1 MANHVEWGGEAFGPP
16 GTAAPPMGSGFY
28 PIGTTEVDAHI
39 RQVSVL
45 NEYGQ
50 TVDVDNTEEFSDN
63 NKLYKVVDRGN
74 IGGFF
79 GRYFVYGGPGGDK

>member
-1 MANHVEWGGEAFGPP
+1 MEWGGEAFGPP
-16 GTAAPPMGSGFY
+16 GSTTPPMGGGYY
-28 PIGTTEVDAHI
+28 PIGTTKFDAYFSL
-39 RQVSVL
+39 VSVL

-74 IGGFF
+74 VGGQY
-79 GRYFVYGGPGGDK
+79 GHYFVYGGPGGKSTQV